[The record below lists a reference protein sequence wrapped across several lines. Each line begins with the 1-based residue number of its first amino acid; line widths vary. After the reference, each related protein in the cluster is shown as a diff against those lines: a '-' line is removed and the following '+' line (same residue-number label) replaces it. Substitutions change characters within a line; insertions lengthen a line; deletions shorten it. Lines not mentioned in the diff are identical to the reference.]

1 MATNAIAGVELGDP
15 DLAAATS
22 AGLDRV
28 EELLHREVTSGYH
41 FVTETSL
48 HLIDA
53 GGKRFRPLF
62 TLLGA
67 QMGPRPDADEVIT
80 AAAVVELIHL
90 ATLYHDDVMDDA
102 TMRRGAPSANSRWD
116 NSVAILT
123 GDFLFAH
130 ASRLVADLGPAAV
143 RIIAETFA
151 ELVTGQMRETRGPR
165 PDDDP
170 VEHYLTVIAEKTG
183 SLIATSGRYGGM
195 FSGCTPE
202 QVESLHRFGAAIG
215 TAFQISDDIIDI
227 TSPSTSSGKTPGT
240 DLREGVLTLPM
251 LYALQDTGAAAD
263 RLAGAA
269 RPPDHG
275 RRRGGRGPG
284 AAAHRPGRRP
294 GRGGA
299 GRARLGGP
307 QGAGAAPRLLR
318 RHGTGLPDDLRRG
331 PHRLTPPARPPPA
344 PPLPTLA
351 RVGTFAVASRHV
363 CCASRHVCRRESA
376 AAVRRLTRQGSGAMI

>member
-1 MATNAIAGVELGDP
+1 MVETAIAGVELGDP
-15 DLAAATS
+15 ELAAATS
-22 AGLDRV
+22 VGLERV
-28 EELLHREVTSGYH
+28 EELLHRELTSGYQ

-90 ATLYHDDVMDDA
+90 ATLYHDDVMDSA
-102 TMRRGAPSANSRWD
+102 TMRRGAESANSRWD
-116 NSVAILT
+116 NTVAILT

-151 ELVTGQMRETRGPR
+151 ELVTGQMRETRGAGA
-165 PDDDP
+165 DDDP

-183 SLIATSGRYGGM
+183 SLIATSGRYGGV

-202 QVESLHRFGAAIG
+202 QVESLHRFGAAMG

-227 TSPSTSSGKTPGT
+227 ASPSDSSGKTPGT
-240 DLREGVLTLPM
+240 DLREGVHTLPM
-251 LYALQDTGAAAD
+251 LYALAAEGRDAD
-263 RLAGAA
+263 RLRVLLVRPITDDAEVAEALELLRLGPGLAKARDVLAGQAAAA
-269 RPPDHG
+269 RAELGKLPACP
-275 RRRGGRGPG
+275 
-284 AAAHRPGRRP
+284 AADA
-294 GRGGA
+294 
-299 GRARLGGP
+299 L
-307 QGAGAAPRLLR
+307 AA
-318 RHGTGLPDDLRRG
+318 
-331 PHRLTPPARPPPA
+331 LTVYVVDRTA
-344 PPLPTLA
+344 
-351 RVGTFAVASRHV
+351 
-363 CCASRHVCRRESA
+363 
-376 AAVRRLTRQGSGAMI
+376 

>member
-1 MATNAIAGVELGDP
+1 VASNAIAGVELGDP
-15 DLAAATS
+15 ELATATS
-22 AGLDRV
+22 GGLERV
-28 EELLHREVTSGYH
+28 EDLLHREVTSGYR

-67 QMGPRPDADEVIT
+67 QMGPRPDADDVIT

-90 ATLYHDDVMDDA
+90 ATLYHDDVMDSA
-102 TMRRGAPSANSRWD
+102 TMRRGAESANSRWD
-116 NSVAILT
+116 NTVAILT

-183 SLIATSGRYGGM
+183 SLIATAGRYGGM
-195 FSGCTPE
+195 FSGCAPA

-227 TSPSTSSGKTPGT
+227 TSPSESSGKTPGT
-240 DLREGVLTLPM
+240 DLREGVRTLPM
-251 LYALQDTGAAAD
+251 LYALAGDGPDAD
-263 RLAGAA
+263 RLRVLLARPITDDAEVDEALALLRSGPGVTRAREVLAQHAAAA
-269 RPPDHG
+269 RTEL
-275 RRRGGRGPG
+275 
-284 AAAHRPGRRP
+284 A
-294 GRGGA
+294 
-299 GRARLGGP
+299 
-307 QGAGAAPRLLR
+307 Q
-318 RHGTGLPDDLRRG
+318 LPDCPAAKALSS
-331 PHRLTPPARPPPA
+331 LTAYVVDRTA
-344 PPLPTLA
+344 
-351 RVGTFAVASRHV
+351 
-363 CCASRHVCRRESA
+363 
-376 AAVRRLTRQGSGAMI
+376 

>member
-1 MATNAIAGVELGDP
+1 MGTNAIMGGELGDAE
-15 DLAAATS
+15 LAAAT
-22 AGLDRV
+22 ATGLDRV
-28 EELLHREVTSGYH
+28 EELLRREVRSDYG

-67 QMGPRPDADEVIT
+67 QIGPHPDVSEVIT

-90 ATLYHDDVMDDA
+90 ATLYHDDVMDSA
-102 TMRRGAPSANSRWD
+102 TMRRGAESANSRWD

-130 ASRLVADLGPAAV
+130 ASRLVADLGPDAV

-165 PDDDP
+165 PGEDP
-170 VEHYLTVIAEKTG
+170 VQHYLQVIAEKTG

-195 FSGCTPE
+195 FSGCPPE
-202 QVESLHRFGAAIG
+202 HVDALQRFGATIG

-227 TSPSTSSGKTPGT
+227 ASASDSSGKTPGT

-251 LYALQDTGAAAD
+251 LYALQDTGVDAD
-263 RLAGAA
+263 RLRVLLA
-269 RPPDHG
+269 RPLTDDAEVDEALALLRTG
-275 RRRGGRGPG
+275 SGLD
-284 AAAHRPGRRP
+284 
-294 GRGGA
+294 
-299 GRARLGGP
+299 RARTMLAAEAASARAELGKLP
-307 QGAGAAPRLLR
+307 ESPAAEALASLTTYVVDR
-318 RHGTGLPDDLRRG
+318 TG
-331 PHRLTPPARPPPA
+331 
-344 PPLPTLA
+344 
-351 RVGTFAVASRHV
+351 
-363 CCASRHVCRRESA
+363 
-376 AAVRRLTRQGSGAMI
+376 